1 MKVLE
6 IALLKNSPFLLQ
18 ASKLGGKLL
27 NIKLQFFVGPDLMI
41 HPKMLAINVV
51 VVVVVDVDVVVVVVV
66 VTAMLVVAIAVVVD
80 INNLV

>member
-1 MKVLE
+1 M
-6 IALLKNSPFLLQ
+6 
-18 ASKLGGKLL
+18 L

-51 VVVVVDVDVVVVVVV
+51 VVVVVDVVVVVV

>member
-1 MKVLE
+1 M
-6 IALLKNSPFLLQ
+6 
-18 ASKLGGKLL
+18 L

-51 VVVVVDVDVVVVVVV
+51 VVVVVDVVVVVVV